1 MEAIRS
7 TDDGSAR
14 IAAHDVR
21 STGYDVAREEINE
34 KQRVRE
40 ELIRE
45 SKAQRSAAAAARGG
59 QQELGGAAVRDH
71 PARLPL
77 GGGEVAPPQTTAR
90 TAVHHEADPTVH
102 DGGGDDAM
110 DGGQGDIVDGA
121 FDMDMG
127 FIGSLQPS
135 VDDCVAELLLAQLGA
150 GRRHIREHRQ
160 AARKLISEIYSPPR
174 ITKEIVRGG
183 WKHVAPGFAL
193 DLTVNDPYD
202 NRPWDFSRAD
212 KRRRA
217 LELLREQKP
226 YLLIGSPECK
236 AFCTWMALNRARA
249 WTPRPSTG
257 A

>member
-1 MEAIRS
+1 M
-7 TDDGSAR
+7 
-14 IAAHDVR
+14 
-21 STGYDVAREEINE
+21 
-34 KQRVRE
+34 
-40 ELIRE
+40 
-45 SKAQRSAAAAARGG
+45 
-59 QQELGGAAVRDH
+59 
-71 PARLPL
+71 
-77 GGGEVAPPQTTAR
+77 APPQTTAR
-90 TAVHHEADPTVH
+90 IAVHHGADPTMH
-102 DGGGDDAM
+102 DGGGDEAM
-110 DGGQGDIVDGA
+110 DGGQGDIVDGS

-193 DLTVNDPYD
+193 DLTVNDPHD
-202 NRPWDFSRAD
+202 NCPWDFSRAD

-236 AFCTWMALNRARA
+236 HSARGWLSTA
-249 WTPRPSTG
+249 PGRVTPRPSTE